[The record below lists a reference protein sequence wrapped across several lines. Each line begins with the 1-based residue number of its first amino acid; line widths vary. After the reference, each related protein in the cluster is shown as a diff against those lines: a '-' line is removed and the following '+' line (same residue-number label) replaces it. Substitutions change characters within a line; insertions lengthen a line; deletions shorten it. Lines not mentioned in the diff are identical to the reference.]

1 MIEWWVDESCQYSIG
16 TLDRTAK
23 PSQIRVGLGYPNFP
37 TGILKLLLLLI
48 KYNYE
53 HTYVIRK

>member
-1 MIEWWVDESCQYSIG
+1 MSHVTCQYSIG